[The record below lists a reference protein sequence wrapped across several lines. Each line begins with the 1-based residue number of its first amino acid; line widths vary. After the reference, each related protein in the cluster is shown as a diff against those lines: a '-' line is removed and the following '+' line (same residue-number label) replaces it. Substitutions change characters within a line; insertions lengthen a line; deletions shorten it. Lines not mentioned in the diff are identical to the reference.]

1 MSITNAAMSSSGNTA
16 NGDGTND
23 TPRKCNVPKRKFPDF
38 SRAYS
43 DDHSHLSGDESGDWE
58 VEEEKV
64 ATKIAEENA
73 IEELAACTL
82 SDPVEEV
89 MEMDYL
95 LENIEGEE
103 GNADEEAENGGG
115 IFETVLVN
123 MKTYTV
129 TALKEICKALA
140 LNSSGNKTAI
150 FQRIRDSGNECIER
164 INDESFHFRKKVG
177 EVDLSL
183 QRWVILNPDPAP
195 TVEGIDML
203 HGTEAGFF
211 GPTNQENAVGA
222 PKFQYCCREGEK
234 IHRPEFASKTPNVPV
249 SGKGHIS
256 PAARKL
262 LPPEIRDCRPKDFFD
277 TQISPEFV
285 KKCIVDTTNARAAA
299 EGADVGGSIYNDY
312 EPFDLA
318 EVYKMIGL
326 LFVNCLSPR
335 PRVNMWFERH
345 PIFGNNFIA
354 GAMNRQL
361 PQGRRAVPGYR
372 RWKHF
377 RRFMCMFDFREDAKK
392 ETAKNPLWKVQ
403 RLLDELNDNA
413 AKMWIPGKWVS
424 INEQTLG
431 FQGRSALKLRI
442 SYKKEG
448 DGFQCDAVCDNGYTF
463 AFYFRHGDAP
473 PLPKVFKEKI
483 PDLSPTAMRVVW
495 LALRLPNMWSRI
507 YMDNLFNSRKLFTAL
522 YMAKALAPGAVRTT
536 GRGLPPSVRQLE
548 EKNVKEAMKLR
559 GRTAAARL
567 VNSTDCPDLFAV
579 SVYDTKPVH
588 MLSTVEESM
597 FWVLKKRKV
606 WSAVHRE
613 IREIGFLRLNFIDN
627 YNNNMNSTD
636 IADQLRGSYR
646 PDRWMRQRKW
656 WWAFF
661 IWGVGVASVNAFK
674 MYDSMYEE
682 EKEKRGERRSTSG
695 VGMPKKWTHLEF
707 MVELVYDLIFP
718 GRTCA
723 HLRTIGE
730 LDDRSI
736 SSTRTLSSFESV
748 DEAQLDEEVDLNC
761 NTGREEY
768 LAMKAPTVMTKK
780 AMKTNDKWPR
790 RFDGMRHA
798 SLPVTLRHCQYC
810 HYQYKYEFD
819 DEQRKVLPKMHK
831 NREHVRRCLVC
842 NVNLCYICENEF
854 HGVQMCETAKLLGK

>member
-1 MSITNAAMSSSGNTA
+1 VTNASSSSA
-16 NGDGTND
+16 ADD
-23 TPRKCNVPKRKFPDF
+23 TPQKRNVTKRKFPDF
-38 SRAYS
+38 SRACS
-43 DDHSHLSGDESGDWE
+43 RDNALLSGDESDGWD
-58 VEEEKV
+58 VE
-64 ATKIAEENA
+64 
-73 IEELAACTL
+73 
-82 SDPVEEV
+82 
-89 MEMDYL
+89 
-95 LENIEGEE
+95 LENIQEQIAAFNDAERDAASNMDDPVAEVQEFEYILENIATEEE
-103 GNADEEAENGGG
+103 GNEGNAEDDDADEGGG
-115 IFETVLVN
+115 DVYDSV
-123 MKTYTV
+123 TV
-129 TALKEICKALA
+129 TKKTHTVADLKEICKS
-140 LNSSGNKTAI
+140 LNLNTGGNKAAV
-150 FQRIRDSGNECIER
+150 FMRIRDCGSALIVP
-164 INDESFHFRKKVG
+164 IDAESFVFKNIRG
-177 EVDLSL
+177 AEADLSL
-183 QRWVILNPDPAP
+183 PRWVILNPEPAP
-195 TVEGIDML
+195 DIPGIDML
-203 HGTEAGFF
+203 RGAENGFY
-211 GPTNQENAVGA
+211 GPTNVEGVEGA
-222 PKFQYCCREGEK
+222 PKHQYCCSEAEK
-234 IHRPEFASKTPNVPV
+234 VRRPEFASKNPDRPT
-249 SGKGHIS
+249 SEKGHIS
-256 PAARKL
+256 EAARKL
-262 LPPEIRDCRPKDFFD
+262 LPDEIRYCRPKDFFD
-277 TQISPEFV
+277 TQITPKFV
-285 KKCIVDTTNARAAA
+285 QRCIVDTTNARASA
-299 EGADVGGSIYNDY
+299 EGAGFGGTIYTDY
-312 EPFDLA
+312 EPFDLE
-318 EVYKMIGL
+318 EVDKMIGL
-326 LFVNCLSPR
+326 LFLNGLAPR
-335 PRVNMWFERH
+335 PMFKMWFEH
-345 PIFGNNFIA
+345 HNIFGNEFVA
-354 GAMNRQL
+354 KAMNKQMAR
-361 PQGRRAVPGYR
+361 GERAIRGIR

-392 ETAKNPLWKVQ
+392 ETKSNPLWKVQ
-403 RLLDELNDNA
+403 RLLDELNDSA
-413 AKMWIPGKWVS
+413 SEMWIPGKWLS
-424 INEQTLG
+424 IDEQTLG

-495 LALRLPNMWSRI
+495 LALRLPNEWSRI

-522 YMAKALAPGAVRTT
+522 YMAKALAHGVVRTT

-597 FWVLKKRKV
+597 YWVLKKRKV

-736 SSTRTLSSFESV
+736 SSTRTLSSFKSV
-748 DEAQLDEEVDLNC
+748 DEAQLDEDVDLNC

-798 SLPVTLRHCQYC
+798 SLPVTDRHCQYC
-810 HYQYKYEFD
+810 HYQYKYEYD
-819 DEQRKVLPKMHK
+819 DAQKGEFGKMKK